1 MRTPLTVVAVLALSA
16 LTSGL
21 ALAAP
26 DQLIPCKKLSVNLKR
41 IPNEVKFSC
50 KAPQGVSFGLPT
62 GTSSP
67 MRNGMSLLI
76 RDLGSDL
83 YIVPGASVTS
93 GFWTGI
99 GNPAGSKGYRYRNT
113 AYDAPCRVVV
123 VTPKQV
129 TGTCRVAMG
138 PGNLPV
144 VGDVGMTL
152 FFVGN
157 DPADSVSYCAQFG
170 GTTVRND
177 ATSLLR
183 NNSPAPAACPPEP

>member
-1 MRTPLTVVAVLALSA
+1 MFRLTLTVA
-16 LTSGL
+16 TL
-21 ALAAP
+21 ALAALTIRPAFAAP
-26 DQLIPCKKLSVNLKR
+26 DELMPCKKLSVNLKR
-41 IPNEVKFSC
+41 IPNEVTFIC
-50 KAPQGVSFGLPT
+50 KAPKGVSFGLPT

-67 MRNGMSLLI
+67 VTNGMSLLI

-83 YIVPGASVTS
+83 YIVPGASVPS
-93 GFWTGI
+93 GGWTGI
-99 GNPAGSKGYRYRNT
+99 GNPAGSKGYRYRNK
-113 AYDAPCRVVV
+113 AYDAPCRAVVV
-123 VTPKQV
+123 KPKQV

-152 FFVGN
+152 SFIGN
-157 DPADSVSYCAQFG
+157 PADSVNYCAQFG

-183 NNSPAPAACPPEP
+183 KNSPAPATCPPAP